1 MPRPASL
8 ATRLSA
14 WYAVSA
20 FLLLATATGFLY
32 FVLVRSF
39 DLEDNQYLFEKVRS
53 LEILL
58 RDRPPKGDTVVWE
71 VEGESSA
78 QPSIRVLSRVISATG
93 NVIVETEGMS
103 RELARDIFPPPT
115 KLDVA
120 VPTGSEIR
128 TASGRT
134 FRAASVR
141 VPGTSGAD
149 PTNPQY
155 MLQVAIDLT
164 YEKDLLA
171 GYRQKLWIVLGLG
184 LLASVLVGHR
194 MAHRGLRPVNEISK
208 AIGRTR
214 SPDLSERVLEEGLPS
229 ELLDLAATFNEL
241 MARLGESFGRLSRF
255 SSDIA
260 HELRTPLNNLMGE
273 IDVALSKQRSPEEY
287 QDLLGSLSEECQ
299 QLKRLID
306 SLLFLARAEHP
317 ETLIRR
323 EELDIQH
330 ELELVRE
337 FYEAAASE
345 ARVDLD
351 LSVPAGLRVSLDR
364 TLFQRA
370 VGNLVQNSL
379 AHTPPNGHV
388 QISAEGRQNGLTVSV
403 SDDGIGIA
411 SEHLSKVFD
420 RFYRVDPARAKDSGG
435 VGLGLAIVQSIAHL
449 HGGSVEIN
457 SEVGRGTTVKFAFS
471 NGTPAHA
478 TDAAPSPGG
487 PARNGRHVLR

>member
-1 MPRPASL
+1 MRFLVNNPTHRPASL
-8 ATRLSA
+8 ATRLSI

-20 FLLLATATGFLY
+20 FLILVTATGFLY
-32 FVLVRSF
+32 FVLVGSF
-39 DLEDNQYLFEKVRS
+39 DREDNQYLFEKVRS

-78 QPSIRVLSRVISATG
+78 HPSIRVLSRVISATG

-103 RELARDIFPPPT
+103 RELSRDIFPQPA
-115 KLDVA
+115 KLDDL
-120 VPTGSEIR
+120 VPTGTEIR
-128 TASGRT
+128 TTNGRT
-134 FRAASVR
+134 FRAASVH
-141 VPGTSGAD
+141 VPVASGEDARK
-149 PTNPQY
+149 PQY
-155 MLQVAIDLT
+155 SLQVAIDLT

-208 AIGRTR
+208 SIARTR
-214 SPDLSERVLEEGLPS
+214 SPMLSERIREEGLPA

-241 MARLGESFGRLSRF
+241 MSRLSEAFGRLSRF

-273 IDVALSKQRSPEEY
+273 IDVALSKPRSPEEY
-287 QDLLGSLSEECQ
+287 RDLLGSLSEECNH
-299 QLKRLID
+299 LKRLVD

-317 ETLIRR
+317 ETQIRR
-323 EELDIQH
+323 EELDINR
-330 ELELVRE
+330 ELDLVRE
-337 FYEAAASE
+337 FYNAAATD
-345 ARVDLD
+345 AGVALD
-351 LSVPAGLRVSLDR
+351 LKMRAGLKFPLDR

-370 VGNLVQNSL
+370 VGNLVQNAL
-379 AHTPPNGHV
+379 AHTPPCGHV
-388 QISAEGRQNGLTVSV
+388 QISAEGGENGLNVCV

-420 RFYRVDPARAKDSGG
+420 RFYRIDPARAKDTGG

-449 HGGSVEIN
+449 HGGNVDIK
-457 SEVGRGTTVKFAFS
+457 SEVGKGTTVVLAFANS
-471 NGTPAHA
+471 
-478 TDAAPSPGG
+478 PSPETHQGHSRI
-487 PARNGRHVLR
+487 AAAH